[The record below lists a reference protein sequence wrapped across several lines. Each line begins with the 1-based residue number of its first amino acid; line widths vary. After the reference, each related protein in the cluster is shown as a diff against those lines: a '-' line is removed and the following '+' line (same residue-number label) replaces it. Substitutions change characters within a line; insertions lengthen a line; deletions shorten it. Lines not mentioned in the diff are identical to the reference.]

1 MATKKRILVT
11 IISALAVLANVIGI
25 GAQERKTRSEV
36 VSNHVFVGGPGQIAF
51 AEGQGDNTFVFVS
64 TEMSLDGKLVKGAPY
79 SAQAINESVQT
90 LAGGNRI
97 VRHNTTTIYRDSEGR
112 TRHDQTIS
120 VVGNFAA
127 AGEPAQTT
135 FINDPVAGVNYILD
149 AKNKTARKIDYGAR
163 MNAEKKAL
171 EAQIEAMKRSGD
183 PQAQADAA
191 KMEAMKSKI
200 EARKAGSGDPQ
211 SAAVAEKIA
220 IEKAT
225 AAAGRDFTF
234 EMKVPPGMPPQV
246 FTAKGP
252 EGFGVMK
259 KDPKNTRTESLGKQT
274 MEGVECEGTR
284 SITTIAAG
292 EIGNELPIEV
302 VFERWY
308 SPELQTVVM
317 SKQSDPR
324 FGENT
329 YRLTNLNR
337 SEPPHSL
344 FEVPADYTIQEAGPP
359 PEMRMKLEREAR
371 RPGSF

>member
-1 MATKKRILVT
+1 
-11 IISALAVLANVIGI
+11 
-25 GAQERKTRSEV
+25 
-36 VSNHVFVGGPGQIAF
+36 
-51 AEGQGDNTFVFVS
+51 
-64 TEMSLDGKLVKGAPY
+64 MSLDGKLVKGAPY

-211 SAAVAEKIA
+211 
-220 IEKAT
+220 
-225 AAAGRDFTF
+225 
-234 EMKVPPGMPPQV
+234 
-246 FTAKGP
+246 
-252 EGFGVMK
+252 
-259 KDPKNTRTESLGKQT
+259 
-274 MEGVECEGTR
+274 
-284 SITTIAAG
+284 
-292 EIGNELPIEV
+292 
-302 VFERWY
+302 
-308 SPELQTVVM
+308 
-317 SKQSDPR
+317 
-324 FGENT
+324 
-329 YRLTNLNR
+329 
-337 SEPPHSL
+337 
-344 FEVPADYTIQEAGPP
+344 
-359 PEMRMKLEREAR
+359 
-371 RPGSF
+371 